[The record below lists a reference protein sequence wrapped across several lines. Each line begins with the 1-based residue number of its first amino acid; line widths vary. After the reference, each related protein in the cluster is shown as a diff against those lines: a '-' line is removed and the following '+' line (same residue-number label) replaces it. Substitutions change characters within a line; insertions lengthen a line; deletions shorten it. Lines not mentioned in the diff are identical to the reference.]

1 MISLVISPM
10 TDATGR
16 ITSVS
21 TIARDI
27 TSRKKAEASLRDERD
42 RAQQYLD
49 TREVILLKLDV
60 EGRILLVN
68 RYACAVLGWTAD
80 ELLGRDWIET
90 CLPSR
95 IRDGVR
101 TKLRDLLRRRS
112 VHCREP
118 YPHQVRRGTP
128 RSSGAPALSA
138 R

>member
-1 MISLVISPM
+1 MPTAHDSNTQAPM

-21 TIARDI
+21 TTAQDI
-27 TSRKKAEASLRDERD
+27 TSRKQAETSLRDERD

-49 TREVILLKLDV
+49 TAEVILLKLDM

-68 RYACAVLGWTAD
+68 RYACTVLGWTAD

-95 IRDGVR
+95 IRNA
-101 TKLRDLLRRRS
+101 LRR
-112 VHCREP
+112 
-118 YPHQVRRGTP
+118 QVQ
-128 RSSGAPALSA
+128 
-138 R
+138 